1 LQGRFQREQSYH
13 AHRAEVNPVS
23 ALTATDFKCVIARL
37 RTAYGAPSAPPATA
51 PFAIVLYENVAYLV
65 PEERRA
71 AAFERLRRRIGI
83 TAQAIVHAAP
93 ALLRSVAAEGGV
105 YADLRAARMREAARI
120 VIEEFGGGMS
130 GVLAEPPARRR
141 RLLKKFPAIGDPG
154 ADKILLMSRTEPVM
168 ALESNG
174 LRVLTRLGFGT
185 ESKSYAATYK
195 SVQRALGKFHEP
207 DFGFLIDAH
216 VLLARHGRELCRRT
230 APLCD
235 PCPLKSTCA
244 YYRSL
249 S

>member
-1 LQGRFQREQSYH
+1 M
-13 AHRAEVNPVS
+13 S
-23 ALTATDFKCVIARL
+23 ALTATAFKRAIARL
-37 RTAYGAPSAPPATA
+37 RTAYGAPSAPPATD
-51 PFAIVLYENVAYLV
+51 PFAIVLYENIAYLV

-71 AAFERLRRRIGI
+71 AAFDRLRRRIGVS
-83 TAQAIVHAAP
+83 AHAIIHAAP

-105 YADLRAARMREAARI
+105 YADLRASRMRDAARL
-120 VIEEFGGGMS
+120 VIEEFDGGIS
-130 GVLAEPPARRR
+130 GVLAEPPASRR

-154 ADKILLMSRTEPVM
+154 VDKILLMSRTEPVM

-195 SVQRALGKFHEP
+195 SVQHALGKFYER
-207 DFGFLIDAH
+207 DFDFLIDAH

-235 PCPLKSTCA
+235 ACPVKRTCA
-244 YYRSL
+244 YFRSL